1 MRLKFATA
9 LLGALLPLAIPAA
22 YATADDRP
30 ADAILKDLDALER
43 PKFDREKSQDQAAFE
58 AFTQAL
64 QKYGAERGRLI
75 AELMK
80 SQPDHP
86 RVAELLIERW
96 GSPYAS
102 IESKP
107 EDLIREADQALAT
120 IHDEKVEL
128 AARFIKARALMH
140 VHRNE
145 PAVAL
150 VAVEDFVKAA
160 PQDQR
165 GPRMLYAVASSMQ
178 DEVKKAEVED
188 RILKEFPNSSV
199 VRSIKGQRKQRESIG
214 KPFALEFTDA
224 IKGSNVSIA
233 GLRGKVVVVDFWATW
248 CGPCVAEMPRM
259 KKLYAEYKDKGVEFV
274 GVSLDQPEEQGGLK
288 ALKEYV
294 AKNEIAWPQY
304 YQGNYWQSEFSSSW
318 GINAIP
324 ALFVVDKDGN
334 LASVEA
340 RNRLET
346 LIPELLAKG
355 TTPTP

>member
-1 MRLKFATA
+1 MRLRFAAA
-9 LLGALLPLAIPAA
+9 LLGAMLPLAVPAA
-22 YATADDRP
+22 FAMADDRP

-43 PKFDREKSQDQAAFE
+43 PKLDPEQRRDEAAVAAYYQAGQKYSQERSRLTVELLKSQA
-58 AFTQAL
+58 
-64 QKYGAERGRLI
+64 
-75 AELMK
+75 
-80 SQPDHP
+80 DHP
-86 RVAELLIERW
+86 RLPGLLMERW
-96 GSPYAS
+96 GNPMISLTVT
-102 IESKP
+102 P
-107 EDLIREADQALAT
+107 EALIKEVDQVLAT
-120 IHDEKVEL
+120 FNDEQLKRAGNFV
-128 AARFIKARALMH
+128 KARAALQIH
-140 VHRNE
+140 KDD
-145 PAVAL
+145 PAAAL
-150 VAVEDFVKAA
+150 AAVDEFINAV

-165 GPRMLYAVASSMQ
+165 AAGLLYAISRGLK
-178 DEVKKAEVED
+178 DEAKQAEIED
-188 RILKEFPNSSV
+188 RILKDFPNASV
-199 VRSIKGQRKQRESIG
+199 VRSIQGVRKQRESIG

-224 IKGSNVSIA
+224 INGSNVSIA
-233 GLRGKVVVVDFWATW
+233 GLKGKVVVIDFWATW

-259 KKLYAEYKDKGVEFV
+259 KKLYAEYKDKGVEFL
-274 GVSLDQPEEQGGLK
+274 GVSLDQPEDKGGLK

-340 RNRLET
+340 RHRLEA